1 MKILLINTWIHHKNL
16 NALLNYKN
24 IEFIVINNIN
34 EINNI
39 DLNTINCIFS
49 PSIPLNISLFNKYNI
64 KFIFGPHFSVFP
76 NDQQI
81 NFILSNNT
89 IYVQPS
95 EWPIKIWKS
104 FPICNKLNLKILPF
118 GVNSDKFKEYK
129 NINDRSDVFIYYKV
143 RNPTDLDYIKNFL
156 NNKNIKFTI
165 YEYSKYKEDD
175 YINFLKNCKYGIWLG
190 SQESQGFAL
199 QEALSCN
206 IPLLVWNVKSIN
218 QEYKSNY
225 PDYKATSIPYWDN
238 RCGEYFYNKD
248 DLEETFNLFISKLN
262 NYKPRE
268 YILENLTYDICEKKL
283 IDLINT

>member
-95 EWPIKIWKS
+95 EWPIQIWKS